1 MLAGVP
7 RGRAKHPTRSFAL
20 PVPNTAI
27 WSLDPAGGRV
37 RLTRRQQRFVDEYL
51 IDLNGTQAAIRA
63 GYSPQTANEIAAENL
78 TKPSVKVAVDQAIAH
93 RANRSH
99 VTQDEVVLE
108 LKRIALADPAM
119 AFGPDGA
126 MLELSEMPEDIRR
139 AISSFEVEQRTTED
153 GQTRTVRR
161 VRFWPKT
168 DALDKLARHL
178 GMLVDRHED
187 EAKGRF
193 VLNITLAPPEPN
205 GSASDAVVDVGNQLE
220 APSSPANSL
229 ALSPLAANGRGW

>member
-1 MLAGVP
+1 MRETPWLAAVLAGVP

-108 LKRIALADPAM
+108 LKRIA
-119 AFGPDGA
+119 
-126 MLELSEMPEDIRR
+126 RR